1 MLLRKILY
9 YVIIFSVISMTNS
22 KYISKILFD
31 NKLNKASYL
40 NNLPIIKYLAKE
52 KELSFNADVTFFVGE
67 NGTGKSTLLEAIAV
81 AYGFNAEG
89 GSKNF
94 TFSTNATHSELC
106 EHIEIAKRGYA
117 RDGFFLRAE
126 SLYNV
131 ATNIDDMDKLPSFD
145 APIIGG
151 YGGVS
156 LHNQSHGES
165 FLSIVQNRFFGNGL
179 YILDEPEAALSP
191 MRLLTLMAE
200 INELV
205 KKDSQ
210 FIIATHSPIL
220 MTFPNAE
227 ILEFS
232 AGGIK
237 RVEYQDTEHFQ
248 ITKSFL
254 ENPEKMLGYLLNDN
268 EK

>member
-1 MLLRKILY
+1 
-9 YVIIFSVISMTNS
+9 MTTA
-22 KYISKILFD
+22 KYISEIVFD
-31 NKLNKASYL
+31 NGLDKSSYL
-40 NNLPIIKYLAKE
+40 NDLPIIKFLSRE
-52 KELSFNADVTFFVGE
+52 KKLSFSSNVTFFVGE

-94 TFSTNATHSELC
+94 NFSTNATHSELY
-106 EHIEIAKRGYA
+106 EHISIAKRGYA

-131 ATNIDDMDKLPSFD
+131 ATNIDDMDKEFSFD
-145 APIIGG
+145 PPVIES

-179 YILDEPEAALSP
+179 YLFDEPEAALSP
-191 MRLLTLMAE
+191 MKLLTLMVE
-200 INELV
+200 INELE
-205 KKDSQ
+205 KKNSQ

-220 MTFPNAE
+220 MAFPNAE

-232 AGGIK
+232 KNGIS
-237 RVEYQDTEHFQ
+237 RVDYRSTEHFKT
-248 ITKSFL
+248 TKMFL
-254 ENPEKMLGYLLNDN
+254 DNPEKMLHYLFDNDDI
-268 EK
+268 

>member
-1 MLLRKILY
+1 
-9 YVIIFSVISMTNS
+9 MTTGA
-22 KYISKILFD
+22 KYLSGVRFD
-31 NKLNKASYL
+31 GWLDSGSYL
-40 NNLPIIKYLAKE
+40 NKLPIIKYLSRTGG
-52 KELSFNADVTFFVGE
+52 LSFSSDVTFFVGE

-94 TFSTNATHSELC
+94 RFSTKNTHSELC
-106 EHIEIAKRGYA
+106 RHITLIKRGYA

-126 SLYNV
+126 SLYNL
-131 ATNIDDMDKLPSFD
+131 ATNIEQTMVVDS
-145 APIIGG
+145 

-156 LHNQSHGES
+156 LHDQSHGES
-165 FLSIVQNRFFGNGL
+165 FLSIVQNRFGGNGL

-191 MRLLTLMAE
+191 QKLLTLMTE

-205 KKDSQ
+205 KRDSQ

-220 MTFPNAE
+220 MAFPDAE

-232 AGGIK
+232 EKGIE
-237 RVEYQDTEHFQ
+237 RVNYKDTDHYQ
-248 ITKSFL
+248 ITKRFL
-254 ENPEKMLGYLLNDN
+254 DAPELMLNYLFGD
-268 EK
+268 

>member
-1 MLLRKILY
+1 MCYDAIKRGGNVTKAKYLSE
-9 YVIIFSVISMTNS
+9 II
-22 KYISKILFD
+22 FD
-31 NKLNKASYL
+31 NKLSKNSYL
-40 NNLPIIKYLAKE
+40 NNLPIIKYLSKTGG
-52 KELSFNADVTFFVGE
+52 LTFNSNVTFFVGE

-89 GSKNF
+89 GSQNF
-94 TFSTNATHSELC
+94 TFTTNDTHSELFK
-106 EHIEIAKRGYA
+106 HIEIGKRAFAK
-117 RDGFFLRAE
+117 DGFFLRAE

-131 ATNIDDMDKLPSFD
+131 ATNIDDMDKEPSFD
-145 APIIGG
+145 PQIIEG

-165 FLSIVQNRFFGNGL
+165 FLAIVQNRFFGNGL

-200 INELV
+200 INTLV
-205 KKDSQ
+205 NKDSQ

-220 MTFPNAE
+220 MAFPNAQ

-232 AGGIK
+232 ESGVK
-237 RVEYQDTEHFQ
+237 EVSYNDTEHYKV
-248 ITKSFL
+248 TKSFL
-254 ENPEKMLGYLLNDN
+254 ENPEKTLHYLLSQST
-268 EK
+268 

>member
-1 MLLRKILY
+1 M
-9 YVIIFSVISMTNS
+9 SE
-22 KYISKILFD
+22 KYISSILFD
-31 NKLNKASYL
+31 NSLKESSYL
-40 NNLPIIKYLAKE
+40 NNLPVIKHLK
-52 KELSFNADVTFFVGE
+52 KVQRLDFSADVTFFVGE

-81 AYGFNAEG
+81 AFGFNAEG

-94 TFSTNATHSELC
+94 TFSTNATHSELYKY
-106 EHIEIAKRGYA
+106 IEIGKRGFA
-117 RDGFFLRAE
+117 KDGFFLRAE

-200 INELV
+200 INDLV
-205 KKDSQ
+205 KKNSQ

-220 MTFPNAE
+220 MAFPNAE

-232 AGGIK
+232 QNGIK
-237 RVEYQDTEHFQ
+237 SINYQDTEHFQ
-248 ITKSFL
+248 ITKRFL
-254 ENPEKMLGYLLNDN
+254 DNPEKMLHYLLN
-268 EK
+268 EH

>member
-1 MLLRKILY
+1 M
-9 YVIIFSVISMTNS
+9 SA
-22 KYISKILFD
+22 KYISNVLFNNTLD
-31 NKLNKASYL
+31 KSSYL
-40 NNLPIIKYLAKE
+40 NCLPVIKYLKE
-52 KELSFNADVTFFVGE
+52 FERLDFSADVTFFVGE

-94 TFSTNATHSELC
+94 TFSTNETHSELYK
-106 EHIEIAKRGYA
+106 HIDLGKRDFAK
-117 RDGFFLRAE
+117 DGFFLRAE

-131 ATNIDDMDKLPSFD
+131 ATNIDDLDDLPSFD
-145 APIIGG
+145 APIISS

-165 FLSIVQNRFFGNGL
+165 FLAIVKNRFFGNGL

-191 MRLLTLMAE
+191 MRLLSLMAE
-200 INELV
+200 INNLV
-205 KKDSQ
+205 NKNSQ

-220 MTFPNAE
+220 MTFPNAQ

-232 AGGIK
+232 QDGIK
-237 RVEYQDTEHFQ
+237 ETKYQDTEHFQ

-254 ENPEKMLGYLLNDN
+254 ENPEKMLHYLLDDSDI
-268 EK
+268 

>member
-1 MLLRKILY
+1 MSAEYISD
-9 YVIIFSVISMTNS
+9 IIFNNNLD
-22 KYISKILFD
+22 K
-31 NKLNKASYL
+31 NSYL
-40 NNLPIIKYLAKE
+40 NNLSVIKYLTKE
-52 KELSFNADVTFFVGE
+52 NHLSFSSNVTFFVGE

-94 TFSTNATHSELC
+94 TFSTNATHSELFKN
-106 EHIEIAKRGYA
+106 IKIGKKAFAK
-117 RDGFFLRAE
+117 DGFFLRAE

-131 ATNIDDMDKLPSFD
+131 ATNIDDMDKEASFD
-145 APIIGG
+145 PLVIES

-191 MRLLTLMAE
+191 MRLLTLIAE

-205 KKDSQ
+205 NKNSQ

-220 MTFPNAE
+220 MAFPNAE

-232 AGGIK
+232 KDGIK
-237 RVEYQDTEHFQ
+237 KIDYKDTEHFQ

-254 ENPEKMLGYLLNDN
+254 ENPEKMLHYLLD
-268 EK
+268 K

>member
-1 MLLRKILY
+1 MA
-9 YVIIFSVISMTNS
+9 ST
-22 KYISKILFD
+22 KYISDILFL
-31 NKLNKASYL
+31 NKLDENSYL
-40 NNLPIIKYLAKE
+40 NDLPVIKFLSKE
-52 KELSFNADVTFFVGE
+52 RQLTFSSNVTFFVGE

-89 GSKNF
+89 GSRNF
-94 TFSTNATHSELC
+94 TFSTNATHSELFK
-106 EHIEIAKRGYA
+106 HIEVGKKGFAK
-117 RDGFFLRAE
+117 DGFFLRAE

-131 ATNIDDMDKLPSFD
+131 ATNIDDLDKLPSFD

-191 MRLLTLMAE
+191 MKLLTLMAE
-200 INELV
+200 IDKLV
-205 KKDSQ
+205 KKNSQ

-220 MTFPNAE
+220 MAFPNAE

-232 AGGIK
+232 QDGIK
-237 RVEYQDTEHFQ
+237 KVNYQDTEHFQ
-248 ITKSFL
+248 ITKNFL
-254 ENPEKMLGYLLNDN
+254 NNPEKMLHYLLDN
-268 EK
+268 NIC

>member
-1 MLLRKILY
+1 MIYSSIIGLRGE
-9 YVIIFSVISMTNS
+9 FMAH
-22 KYISKILFD
+22 KYISSVMFD
-31 NKLNKASYL
+31 DKLEKTSYL
-40 NNLPIIKYLAKE
+40 NELAMIKYLKKVGRLE
-52 KELSFNADVTFFVGE
+52 FSADVTFFVGE

-94 TFSTNATHSELC
+94 TFSTNETHSELYK
-106 EHIEIAKRGYA
+106 HIELGKKEFAK
-117 RDGFFLRAE
+117 DGFFLRAE

-165 FLSIVQNRFFGNGL
+165 FLAIVQNRFFGNGL

-200 INELV
+200 IYSLV
-205 KKDSQ
+205 GKNSQ
-210 FIIATHSPIL
+210 FLIATHSPIL
-220 MTFPNAE
+220 MAFPNAE
-227 ILEFS
+227 IFEFTKY
-232 AGGIK
+232 GIK
-237 RVEYQDTEHFQ
+237 KTRYQDTEHFK
-248 ITKSFL
+248 ITKTFL
-254 ENPEKMLGYLLNDN
+254 ENPEKTLYYLLKDG
-268 EK
+268 

>member
-1 MLLRKILY
+1 M
-9 YVIIFSVISMTNS
+9 ISAN
-22 KYISKILFD
+22 YISSIVFD
-31 NKLNKASYL
+31 NKLDKNSYL
-40 NNLPIIKYLAKE
+40 NNLPIIKYLSRE
-52 KELSFNADVTFFVGE
+52 KELCFSSNVTFFVGE

-94 TFSTNATHSELC
+94 TFSTNQTHSELY
-106 EHIEIAKRGYA
+106 EHISIAKRGFA

-131 ATNIDDMDKLPSFD
+131 ATNIDEMDKLPSFD

-200 INELV
+200 MSELV
-205 KKDSQ
+205 KKNSQ

-220 MTFPNAE
+220 MAFPNAE

-232 AGGIK
+232 KNGIK
-237 RVEYQDTEHFQ
+237 SVTYKETEHYR
-248 ITKSFL
+248 ITKRFL
-254 ENPEKMLGYLLNDN
+254 DNPEKMLHYLLNDN
-268 EK
+268 DI